1 MLEGWHEFYG
11 LLGTAAAAL
20 AALLF
25 VAASIGTGFMSTAAS
40 SPTRTFTSPVLFHY
54 TYVLFVSLIALMPDV
69 TDTPLA
75 VIVGLSAAA
84 ALVYSLFILRRV
96 LRSNVTDIDDHIG
109 YGVSPPLGYAATL
122 AAAIFLYAHSAVGP
136 ALLAGALIFSLLINI
151 RNTWDLTIFFAQR
164 RDSGSPQ
171 PPSNPPPL
179 PPPQAGES

>member
-25 VAASIGTGFMSTAAS
+25 VAASIGTGFMSTAPS

-54 TYVLFVSLIALMPDV
+54 TYVLFVSLIALMPDT
-69 TDTPLA
+69 TDTSLA
-75 VIVGLSAAA
+75 LIVGVSAAA
-84 ALVYSLFILRRV
+84 ACAYSLFILRRV

-122 AAAIFLYAHSAVGP
+122 AAAIFIHAHSTIGP
-136 ALLAGALIFSLLINI
+136 PLLAGALIFSLLVNI
-151 RNTWDLTIFFAQR
+151 RNTWDLTVFFAQR
-164 RDSGSPQ
+164 REGG
-171 PPSNPPPL
+171 NPPP
-179 PPPQAGES
+179 PGQS